1 MHFFKPYS
9 NTGNEDD
16 IENFQ
21 NFEQQNVNQSLLD
34 FAKTKKIENQIFE
47 CIHTHPQSDYFKH
60 LTVKRQR
67 LDYDESP
74 RVVLQLIDTSSK
86 VLLDQEKAEKV
97 IMSMVNATVSHEIR
111 NPINSIHCQ
120 NKLIELLI
128 KKMEDLVDYLVRG
141 QLSIEV
147 FLSKLSEIKSQVVEA
162 LAINISSEKLVSFLI
177 EDFLDL
183 AQVRTGNFR
192 KIIST
197 FEASQ
202 PFDEVVSIL
211 SYKAKHK
218 RVGIEINFENLEPN
232 ELIRTDKRRIMQVML
247 NLLSNALKFT
257 SNDGKIDI
265 NCRKIS
271 NQAEFRRYEQP
282 HHKLAAFCTGEDML
296 EVCVKDSGTGIQ
308 PNDMDRLFQLY
319 GFIQATQEI
328 NTGGIGLGL
337 HISRKIIRQLGGEIT
352 CDSEW
357 GVGTEFTFVVK
368 LTQRSIFGHEEEGEI
383 RTFNP
388 YHRRSVSQVD
398 LQEELKLLS
407 DTDES
412 VIPIVQLG
420 NGGTFVDRT
429 LPS

>member
-1 MHFFKPYS
+1 
-9 NTGNEDD
+9 
-16 IENFQ
+16 
-21 NFEQQNVNQSLLD
+21 
-34 FAKTKKIENQIFE
+34 
-47 CIHTHPQSDYFKH
+47 
-60 LTVKRQR
+60 
-67 LDYDESP
+67 
-74 RVVLQLIDTSSK
+74 
-86 VLLDQEKAEKV
+86 
-97 IMSMVNATVSHEIR
+97 
-111 NPINSIHCQ
+111 
-120 NKLIELLI
+120 
-128 KKMEDLVDYLVRG
+128 MEDLVDYLVRG

-271 NQAEFRRYEQP
+271 N
-282 HHKLAAFCTGEDML
+282 
-296 EVCVKDSGTGIQ
+296 
-308 PNDMDRLFQLY
+308 
-319 GFIQATQEI
+319 
-328 NTGGIGLGL
+328 
-337 HISRKIIRQLGGEIT
+337 
-352 CDSEW
+352 
-357 GVGTEFTFVVK
+357 
-368 LTQRSIFGHEEEGEI
+368 
-383 RTFNP
+383 
-388 YHRRSVSQVD
+388 
-398 LQEELKLLS
+398 
-407 DTDES
+407 
-412 VIPIVQLG
+412 
-420 NGGTFVDRT
+420 
-429 LPS
+429 